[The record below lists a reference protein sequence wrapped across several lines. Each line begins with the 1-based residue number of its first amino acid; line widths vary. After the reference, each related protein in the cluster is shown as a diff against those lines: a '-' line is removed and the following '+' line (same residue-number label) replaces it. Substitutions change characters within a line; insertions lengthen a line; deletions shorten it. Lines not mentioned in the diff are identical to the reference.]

1 MREIDINSLTQIIEF
16 HNLRSKSR
24 KRNLVY
30 KRSFLCRTLRDMNFT
45 LSFIGDLI
53 NKDHATVI
61 HALKVYDDNVNYI
74 DFVEYI
80 GELPADI
87 EKCFIDTA
95 EFAPISNKK
104 ISIIEHQLLKTTK
117 YGDFI
122 KLKQELIKL
131 ISDKSI

>member
-45 LSFIGDLI
+45 LSFIGNLI
-53 NKDHATVI
+53 SKDHATVI
-61 HALKVYDDNVNYI
+61 NALKVYEENVNYI

-80 GELPADI
+80 GELPIDI

-95 EFAPISNKK
+95 EFATISKKK

>member
-1 MREIDINSLTQIIEF
+1 MKEIDIDSLMQIIDF
-16 HNLRSKSR
+16 HGLRSKSR

-61 HALKVYDDNVNYI
+61 HALRVYEENVNYI

-80 GELPADI
+80 GDLPSDI
-87 EKCFIDTA
+87 EKCFIDNA
-95 EFAPISNKK
+95 LFAPISKKK

>member
-1 MREIDINSLTQIIEF
+1 MKEIDIDSLMQIIDF
-16 HNLRSKSR
+16 HGLRSKSR

-53 NKDHATVI
+53 NKDHATDI
-61 HALKVYDDNVNYI
+61 HALRVYEENVNYI

-80 GELPADI
+80 GDLPSDI
-87 EKCFIDTA
+87 EKCFIDNA
-95 EFAPISNKK
+95 LFAPISKKK

>member
-1 MREIDINSLTQIIEF
+1 MREINIDSLKQIIEF
-16 HNLRSKSR
+16 HELRSSKR

-30 KRSFLCRTLRDMNFT
+30 KRAFLCRTLRDINFT

-53 NKDHATVI
+53 NKDHSTVI
-61 HALKVYDDNVNYI
+61 HALKVYEENVNYI

-80 GELPADI
+80 GDLPADI
-87 EKCFIDTA
+87 EKCFIDVIKFT
-95 EFAPISNKK
+95 PISKKK
-104 ISIIEHQLLKTTK
+104 ISIIEHKLIKTTK

-122 KLKQELIKL
+122 KLKQELINL